1 MDRLRY
7 QPPLPLANEIF
18 RAYDI
23 RGIVD
28 KQLSEAMLY
37 HIGLAVGTQVIRNGE
52 YSIAVGAD
60 GRLSSPRL
68 GQALMAGLSD
78 TGCQVLHLG
87 AVPTPVLYFG
97 VKTLD
102 TKSGIMLTGSHNP
115 SNYNGCKVV
124 IGGQTLA
131 NESIIALRDL
141 IDLQDY
147 ERGVGNIEDHVIDQ
161 AYQDRISHDIKL
173 AKPLKV
179 VLDAGNGIAG
189 DIAPKLFKQLGCEVI
204 ELFCEVDG
212 NFPNHHPDPGK
223 PANLVDLQAAV
234 AEHKAD
240 IGLAFDGDGDRVGV
254 ITEAGQMIYPD
265 KLLMLFAEDV
275 ISRNPNAEIIYDV
288 KCTRLLEPFIQ
299 SMGGVPTMWK
309 TGHSLIKSKMIETG
323 ALLAGEMSGH
333 IFFKERWY
341 GFDDGIYSAVRLCE
355 ILANSCEPAS
365 AIFKR
370 FPEDFSTPEIN
381 INVTEDE
388 KFELVTQLQQAQ
400 FPAGKVSTIDGI
412 RVDYKD
418 GWGLVRASNTTPV
431 LVLRF
436 EGESKAALQR
446 IQDEFQRHLH
456 AVDAKL
462 TVPDYHLWHSIAK
475 LPLT

>member
-7 QPPLPLANEIF
+7 QPPHPLATEIF

-28 KQLSEAMLY
+28 EQLSDAMLY
-37 HIGLAVGTQVIRNGE
+37 HIGLAVGTQVKRNGE
-52 YSIAVGAD
+52 NSIAVGAD

-68 GQALMAGLSD
+68 SQALMAGLAD
-78 TGCQVLHLG
+78 TGCRVLNLG

-97 VKTLD
+97 VKTLG
-102 TKSGIMLTGSHNP
+102 TASGIMLTGSHNP
-115 SNYNGCKVV
+115 SNYNGCKIV
-124 IGGQTLA
+124 IGGHTLA
-131 NESIIALRDL
+131 NDSIIALYDL
-141 IDLQDY
+141 IKLQDY
-147 ERGVGNIEDHVIDQ
+147 ELGIGAIEEHIIDQ
-161 AYQDRISHDIKL
+161 VYQDRIDSDVKL
-173 AKPLKV
+173 ARPLKV

-189 DIAPKLFKQLGCEVI
+189 DIAPKLFKQLGCDVI
-204 ELFCEVDG
+204 PLFCEVDG

-234 AEHKAD
+234 AKHKAD

-254 ITEAGQMIYPD
+254 ITETGQMIYPD

-275 ISRNPNAEIIYDV
+275 ISRNPQAEIIYDV

-299 SMGGVPTMWK
+299 SKGGVPMMWK

-355 ILANSCEPAS
+355 ILASTSESAS
-365 AIFKR
+365 AMFKR
-370 FPEDFSTPEIN
+370 FPEDVSTPEIN
-381 INVTEDE
+381 IQVTEDE
-388 KFELVTQLQQAQ
+388 KFDLVTQLQSAH
-400 FPAGKVSTIDGI
+400 FPTGKVSTIDGI
-412 RVDYKD
+412 RVDYVD

-436 EGESKAALQR
+436 EGQNQAVLQR
-446 IQDEFQRHLH
+446 IKEEFQRHLY
-456 AVDAKL
+456 AVDTKL
-462 TVPDYHLWHSIAK
+462 TVPDY
-475 LPLT
+475 

>member
-7 QPPLPLANEIF
+7 QPPHPLATEIF

-28 KQLSEAMLY
+28 EQLSDAMLY
-37 HIGLAVGTQVIRNGE
+37 HIGLAVGTQVKRNGE
-52 YSIAVGAD
+52 NSIAVGAD

-68 GQALMAGLSD
+68 SQALMAGLAD
-78 TGCQVLHLG
+78 TGCRVLNLG

-97 VKTLD
+97 VKTLG
-102 TKSGIMLTGSHNP
+102 TASGIMLTGSHNP
-115 SNYNGCKVV
+115 SNYNGCKIV
-124 IGGQTLA
+124 IGGHTLA
-131 NESIIALRDL
+131 NDSIIALYDL
-141 IDLQDY
+141 IKLQDY
-147 ERGVGNIEDHVIDQ
+147 ELGIGAIEEHIIDQ
-161 AYQDRISHDIKL
+161 VYQDRIDNDVKL
-173 AKPLKV
+173 ARPLKV

-189 DIAPKLFKQLGCEVI
+189 DIAPKLFKQLGCDVI
-204 ELFCEVDG
+204 PLFCEVDG

-234 AEHKAD
+234 AKHKAD

-254 ITEAGQMIYPD
+254 ITETGQMIYPD

-275 ISRNPNAEIIYDV
+275 ISRNPQAEIIYDV

-299 SMGGVPTMWK
+299 SKGGVPTMWK

-355 ILANSCEPAS
+355 ILASTSESAS
-365 AIFKR
+365 AMFKR
-370 FPEDFSTPEIN
+370 FPEDVSTPEIN
-381 INVTEDE
+381 IQVTEEE
-388 KFELVTQLQQAQ
+388 KFDLVTQLQSAH
-400 FPAGKVSTIDGI
+400 FPTGKVSTIDGI
-412 RVDYKD
+412 RVDYVD

-436 EGESKAALQR
+436 EGQNQAVLQR
-446 IQDEFQRHLH
+446 IKEEFQHHLY
-456 AVDAKL
+456 AVDTKL
-462 TVPDYHLWHSIAK
+462 TVPDY
-475 LPLT
+475 

>member
-1 MDRLRY
+1 MDCLRY
-7 QPPLPLANEIF
+7 QPPHPLATEIF

-28 KQLSEAMLY
+28 EQLSDAMLY
-37 HIGLAVGTQVIRNGE
+37 HIGLAVGTQVKRNGE
-52 YSIAVGAD
+52 GSIAVGAD

-68 GQALMAGLSD
+68 SRALMAGLAD
-78 TGCQVLHLG
+78 TGCRVLNLG

-97 VKTLD
+97 VKTLG
-102 TKSGIMLTGSHNP
+102 TASGIMLTGSHNP
-115 SNYNGCKVV
+115 SNYNGCKIV
-124 IGGQTLA
+124 IGGHTLA
-131 NESIIALRDL
+131 NDSIIALYDL
-141 IDLQDY
+141 IKLQDY
-147 ERGVGNIEDHVIDQ
+147 ERGIGVIEEHIIDQ
-161 AYQDRISHDIKL
+161 VYQDRIDSDVKL
-173 AKPLKV
+173 ARPLKV

-204 ELFCEVDG
+204 PLFCEVDG

-223 PANLVDLQAAV
+223 PVNLVDLQAAV
-234 AEHKAD
+234 AKHNAD

-254 ITEAGQMIYPD
+254 ITETGQMIYPD

-275 ISRNPNAEIIYDV
+275 ISRNPQAEIIYDV

-299 SMGGVPTMWK
+299 SKGGVPTMWK

-355 ILANSCEPAS
+355 ILASTSESAS
-365 AIFKR
+365 AMFKR
-370 FPEDFSTPEIN
+370 FPEDVSTPEIN
-381 INVTEDE
+381 IQVTEDE
-388 KFELVTQLQQAQ
+388 KFDLVAQLQSAH
-400 FPAGKVSTIDGI
+400 FPTGKVSTIDGI
-412 RVDYKD
+412 RVDYED

-436 EGESKAALQR
+436 EGQNQAVLQR
-446 IQDEFQRHLH
+446 IKDEFQRHLH
-456 AVDAKL
+456 AVDDKL
-462 TVPDYHLWHSIAK
+462 TVPDY
-475 LPLT
+475 

>member
-7 QPPLPLANEIF
+7 QPPHPLATEIF

-28 KQLSEAMLY
+28 EQLSDAMLY
-37 HIGLAVGTQVIRNGE
+37 HIGLAVGTQVKRNGE
-52 YSIAVGAD
+52 DSIAVGAD

-68 GQALMAGLSD
+68 SQALMAGLAD
-78 TGCQVLHLG
+78 TGCRVLNLG

-97 VKTLD
+97 VKTLG
-102 TKSGIMLTGSHNP
+102 TASGIMLTGSHNP
-115 SNYNGCKVV
+115 SNYNGCKIV
-124 IGGQTLA
+124 IGGHTLA
-131 NESIIALRDL
+131 NDSIIALYDL
-141 IDLQDY
+141 IKLQDY
-147 ERGVGNIEDHVIDQ
+147 ELGIGAIEEHIIDQ
-161 AYQDRISHDIKL
+161 VYQDRIDSDVKL
-173 AKPLKV
+173 ARPLKV

-189 DIAPKLFKQLGCEVI
+189 DIAPKLFKQLGCDVI
-204 ELFCEVDG
+204 PLFCEVDG

-234 AEHKAD
+234 AKHKAD

-254 ITEAGQMIYPD
+254 ITETGQMIYPD

-275 ISRNPNAEIIYDV
+275 ISRNPRAEIIYDV

-299 SMGGVPTMWK
+299 SKGGVPTMWK

-355 ILANSCEPAS
+355 ILASTSESAS
-365 AIFKR
+365 AMFRR
-370 FPEDFSTPEIN
+370 FPEDVSTPEIN
-381 INVTEDE
+381 IQVTEEE
-388 KFELVTQLQQAQ
+388 KFDLVTQLQSAH
-400 FPAGKVSTIDGI
+400 FPTGKVSTIDGI
-412 RVDYKD
+412 RVDYVD

-436 EGESKAALQR
+436 EGQNQAVLQR
-446 IQDEFQRHLH
+446 IKEEFQHHLY
-456 AVDAKL
+456 AVDTKL
-462 TVPDYHLWHSIAK
+462 TVPDY
-475 LPLT
+475 

>member
-7 QPPLPLANEIF
+7 QPPHPLATEIF

-28 KQLSEAMLY
+28 EQLSDAMLY
-37 HIGLAVGTQVIRNGE
+37 HIGLAVGTQVKRNGE
-52 YSIAVGAD
+52 DSIAVGAD

-68 GQALMAGLSD
+68 SQALMAGLAD
-78 TGCQVLHLG
+78 TGCRVLNLG

-97 VKTLD
+97 VKTLG
-102 TKSGIMLTGSHNP
+102 TASGIMLTGSHNP
-115 SNYNGCKVV
+115 SNYNGCKIV
-124 IGGQTLA
+124 IGGHTLA
-131 NESIIALRDL
+131 NDSIIALYDL
-141 IDLQDY
+141 IKLQDY
-147 ERGVGNIEDHVIDQ
+147 ELGIGAIEEHIIDQ
-161 AYQDRISHDIKL
+161 VYRDRIDSDVKL
-173 AKPLKV
+173 ARPLKV

-189 DIAPKLFKQLGCEVI
+189 DIAPKLFKQLGCDVI
-204 ELFCEVDG
+204 PLFCEVNG

-234 AEHKAD
+234 AKHKAD

-254 ITEAGQMIYPD
+254 ITETGQMIYPD

-275 ISRNPNAEIIYDV
+275 ISRNPRAEIIYDV

-299 SMGGVPTMWK
+299 SKGGVPTMWK

-355 ILANSCEPAS
+355 ILASTSESAS
-365 AIFKR
+365 AMFRR
-370 FPEDFSTPEIN
+370 FPEDVSTPEIN
-381 INVTEDE
+381 IQVTEEE
-388 KFELVTQLQQAQ
+388 KFDLVTQLQSAH
-400 FPAGKVSTIDGI
+400 FPTGKVSTIDGI
-412 RVDYKD
+412 RVDYVD

-436 EGESKAALQR
+436 EGQNQAVLQR
-446 IQDEFQRHLH
+446 IKEEFQHHLY
-456 AVDAKL
+456 AVDTKL
-462 TVPDYHLWHSIAK
+462 TVPDY
-475 LPLT
+475 

>member
-7 QPPLPLANEIF
+7 QPPQPLATEIF

-28 KQLSEAMLY
+28 EQLSDAMLY
-37 HIGLAVGTQVIRNGE
+37 HIGLAVGTQVKRNGE
-52 YSIAVGAD
+52 DSIAVGAD
-60 GRLSSPRL
+60 GRLSSPKL
-68 GQALMAGLSD
+68 SKALMAGLTD
-78 TGCQVLHLG
+78 TGCRVLNLG

-97 VKTLD
+97 VKTLG
-102 TKSGIMLTGSHNP
+102 TASGIMLTGSHNP
-115 SNYNGCKVV
+115 SNYNGCKIV
-124 IGGQTLA
+124 IGGHTLA
-131 NESIIALRDL
+131 NDSIIALYDL
-141 IDLQDY
+141 IKLQDY
-147 ERGVGNIEDHVIDQ
+147 ERGIGVIEEHIIDQ
-161 AYQDRISHDIKL
+161 VYQDRIDSDVKL
-173 AKPLKV
+173 ARPLKV

-189 DIAPKLFKQLGCEVI
+189 DIAPKLFQQLGCEVI
-204 ELFCEVDG
+204 PLFCEVDG

-223 PANLVDLQAAV
+223 PVNLVDLQAAV
-234 AEHKAD
+234 AKHNAD

-254 ITEAGQMIYPD
+254 ITETGQMIYPD

-275 ISRNPNAEIIYDV
+275 ISRNPQAEIIYDV

-299 SMGGVPTMWK
+299 SKGGVPTMWK

-355 ILANSCEPAS
+355 ILASTSESAS
-365 AIFKR
+365 AMFKR
-370 FPEDFSTPEIN
+370 FPEDVSTPEIN
-381 INVTEDE
+381 IQVTEDE
-388 KFELVTQLQQAQ
+388 KFDLVTQLQSAH
-400 FPAGKVSTIDGI
+400 FPTGKVSTIDGI
-412 RVDYKD
+412 RVDYVD

-436 EGESKAALQR
+436 EGQNQAVLQR
-446 IQDEFQRHLH
+446 IKEEFQRHLY
-456 AVDAKL
+456 AVDTKL
-462 TVPDYHLWHSIAK
+462 TVPDY
-475 LPLT
+475 

>member
-7 QPPLPLANEIF
+7 QPPHPLATEIF

-28 KQLSEAMLY
+28 EQLSDAMLY
-37 HIGLAVGTQVIRNGE
+37 HIGLAVGTQVKRNGE
-52 YSIAVGAD
+52 DSIAVGAD

-68 GQALMAGLSD
+68 SQALMAGLAD
-78 TGCQVLHLG
+78 TGCRVLNLG

-97 VKTLD
+97 VKTLG
-102 TKSGIMLTGSHNP
+102 TASGIMLTGSHNP
-115 SNYNGCKVV
+115 SNYNGCKIV
-124 IGGQTLA
+124 IGGHTLA
-131 NESIIALRDL
+131 NDSIIALYDL
-141 IDLQDY
+141 IKLQDY
-147 ERGVGNIEDHVIDQ
+147 ELGIGAIEEHIIDQ
-161 AYQDRISHDIKL
+161 VYRDRIDSDVKL
-173 AKPLKV
+173 ARPLKV

-189 DIAPKLFKQLGCEVI
+189 DIAPKLFKQLGCDVI
-204 ELFCEVDG
+204 PLFCEVDG

-234 AEHKAD
+234 AKHKAD

-254 ITEAGQMIYPD
+254 ITETGQMIYPD

-275 ISRNPNAEIIYDV
+275 ISRNPQAEIIYDV

-299 SMGGVPTMWK
+299 SKGGVPTMWK

-355 ILANSCEPAS
+355 ILASNSESAS
-365 AIFKR
+365 AMFRR
-370 FPEDFSTPEIN
+370 FPEDVSTPELN
-381 INVTEDE
+381 IQVTEDE
-388 KFELVTQLQQAQ
+388 KFDLVTQLQSAH
-400 FPAGKVSTIDGI
+400 FPTGKVSTIDGI
-412 RVDYKD
+412 RVDYVD

-436 EGESKAALQR
+436 EGQNQAVLQR
-446 IQDEFQRHLH
+446 IKEEFQHHLY
-456 AVDAKL
+456 AVDTKL
-462 TVPDYHLWHSIAK
+462 TVPDY
-475 LPLT
+475 

>member
-7 QPPLPLANEIF
+7 QPPHPLATEIF

-28 KQLSEAMLY
+28 EQLSDAMLY
-37 HIGLAVGTQVIRNGE
+37 HIGLAVGTQVKRNGE
-52 YSIAVGAD
+52 DSIAVGAD

-68 GQALMAGLSD
+68 SQALMAGLAD
-78 TGCQVLHLG
+78 TGCRVLNLG

-97 VKTLD
+97 VKTLG
-102 TKSGIMLTGSHNP
+102 TASGIMLTGSHNP
-115 SNYNGCKVV
+115 SNYNGCKIV
-124 IGGQTLA
+124 IGGHTLA
-131 NESIIALRDL
+131 NDSIIALYDL
-141 IDLQDY
+141 IKLQDY
-147 ERGVGNIEDHVIDQ
+147 ELGIGAIEEHIIDQ
-161 AYQDRISHDIKL
+161 VYRDRIDSDVKL
-173 AKPLKV
+173 ARPLKV

-189 DIAPKLFKQLGCEVI
+189 DIAPKLFKQLGCDVI
-204 ELFCEVDG
+204 PLFCEVDG

-234 AEHKAD
+234 AKHKAD

-254 ITEAGQMIYPD
+254 ITETGQMIYPD

-275 ISRNPNAEIIYDV
+275 ISRNPRAEIIYDV

-299 SMGGVPTMWK
+299 SKGGVPTMWK

-355 ILANSCEPAS
+355 ILASTSESAS
-365 AIFKR
+365 AIFRR
-370 FPEDFSTPEIN
+370 FPEDVSTPEIN
-381 INVTEDE
+381 IQVTEEE
-388 KFELVTQLQQAQ
+388 KFDLVTQLQSAH
-400 FPAGKVSTIDGI
+400 FPTGKVSTIDGI
-412 RVDYKD
+412 RVDYVD

-436 EGESKAALQR
+436 EGQNQAVLQR
-446 IQDEFQRHLH
+446 IKEEFQHHLY
-456 AVDAKL
+456 AVDTKL
-462 TVPDYHLWHSIAK
+462 TVPDY
-475 LPLT
+475 

>member
-7 QPPLPLANEIF
+7 QPPQPLATEIF

-28 KQLSEAMLY
+28 EQLSDAMLY
-37 HIGLAVGTQVIRNGE
+37 HIGLAVGTQVKRNGE
-52 YSIAVGAD
+52 GSIAVGAD

-68 GQALMAGLSD
+68 SRALMAGLAD
-78 TGCQVLHLG
+78 TGCRVLNLG

-97 VKTLD
+97 VKTLG
-102 TKSGIMLTGSHNP
+102 TASGIMLTGSHNP
-115 SNYNGCKVV
+115 SNYNGCKIV
-124 IGGQTLA
+124 IGGHTLA
-131 NESIIALRDL
+131 NDSIIALYDL
-141 IDLQDY
+141 IKLQDY
-147 ERGVGNIEDHVIDQ
+147 ERGIGVIEEHIIDQ
-161 AYQDRISHDIKL
+161 VYQDRIDSDVKL
-173 AKPLKV
+173 ARPLKV

-189 DIAPKLFKQLGCEVI
+189 DIAPKLFQQLGCEVI
-204 ELFCEVDG
+204 PLFCEVDG

-223 PANLVDLQAAV
+223 PVNLVDLQAAV
-234 AEHKAD
+234 AKHNAD

-254 ITEAGQMIYPD
+254 ITETGQMIYPD

-275 ISRNPNAEIIYDV
+275 ISRNPQAEIIYDV

-299 SMGGVPTMWK
+299 SKGGVPTMWK

-355 ILANSCEPAS
+355 ILASTSESAS
-365 AIFKR
+365 AMFKR
-370 FPEDFSTPEIN
+370 FPEDVSTPEIN
-381 INVTEDE
+381 IQVTEDE
-388 KFELVTQLQQAQ
+388 KFDLVAQLQSAH
-400 FPAGKVSTIDGI
+400 FPTGKVSTIDGI
-412 RVDYKD
+412 RVDYED

-436 EGESKAALQR
+436 EGQNQAVLQR
-446 IQDEFQRHLH
+446 IKDEFQRHLH

-462 TVPDYHLWHSIAK
+462 TVPDY
-475 LPLT
+475 

>member
-7 QPPLPLANEIF
+7 QPPHPLATEIF

-28 KQLSEAMLY
+28 EQLSDAMLY
-37 HIGLAVGTQVIRNGE
+37 HIGLAAGTQVKRNGE
-52 YSIAVGAD
+52 DSIAVGAD

-68 GQALMAGLSD
+68 SQALMAGLAD
-78 TGCQVLHLG
+78 TGCRVLNLG

-97 VKTLD
+97 VKTLG
-102 TKSGIMLTGSHNP
+102 TASGIMLTGSHNP
-115 SNYNGCKVV
+115 SNYNGCKIV
-124 IGGQTLA
+124 IGGHTLA
-131 NESIIALRDL
+131 NDSIIALYDL
-141 IDLQDY
+141 IKLQDY
-147 ERGVGNIEDHVIDQ
+147 ELGIGAIEEHIIDQ
-161 AYQDRISHDIKL
+161 VYRDRIDSDVKL
-173 AKPLKV
+173 ARPLKV

-189 DIAPKLFKQLGCEVI
+189 DIAPKLFKQLGCDVI
-204 ELFCEVDG
+204 PLFCEVDG

-234 AEHKAD
+234 AKHKAD

-254 ITEAGQMIYPD
+254 ITETGQMIYPD

-275 ISRNPNAEIIYDV
+275 ISRNPRAEIIYDV

-299 SMGGVPTMWK
+299 SKGGVPTMWK

-355 ILANSCEPAS
+355 ILASTSESAS
-365 AIFKR
+365 AMFRR
-370 FPEDFSTPEIN
+370 FPEDVSTPEIN
-381 INVTEDE
+381 IQVTEEE
-388 KFELVTQLQQAQ
+388 KFDLVTQLQSAH
-400 FPAGKVSTIDGI
+400 FPTGKVSTIDGI
-412 RVDYKD
+412 RVDYVD

-436 EGESKAALQR
+436 EGQNQAVLQR
-446 IQDEFQRHLH
+446 IKEEFQHHLY
-456 AVDAKL
+456 AVDTKL
-462 TVPDYHLWHSIAK
+462 TVPDY
-475 LPLT
+475 

>member
-7 QPPLPLANEIF
+7 QPPHPLATEIF

-28 KQLSEAMLY
+28 EQLSDAMLY
-37 HIGLAVGTQVIRNGE
+37 HIGLAVGTQVKRNGE
-52 YSIAVGAD
+52 NSIAVGAD

-68 GQALMAGLSD
+68 SQALMAGLAD
-78 TGCQVLHLG
+78 TGCRVLNLG

-97 VKTLD
+97 VKTLG
-102 TKSGIMLTGSHNP
+102 TASGIMLTGSHNP
-115 SNYNGCKVV
+115 SNYNGCKIV
-124 IGGQTLA
+124 IGGHTLA
-131 NESIIALRDL
+131 NDSIIALYDL
-141 IDLQDY
+141 IKLQDY
-147 ERGVGNIEDHVIDQ
+147 ELGIGAIEEHIIDQ
-161 AYQDRISHDIKL
+161 VYQDRIDNDVKL
-173 AKPLKV
+173 ARPLKV

-189 DIAPKLFKQLGCEVI
+189 DIAPKLFKQLGCDVI
-204 ELFCEVDG
+204 PLFCEVDG

-234 AEHKAD
+234 AKHKAD

-254 ITEAGQMIYPD
+254 ITETGQMIYPD

-275 ISRNPNAEIIYDV
+275 ISRNPQAEIIYDV

-299 SMGGVPTMWK
+299 SKGGVPTMWK

-355 ILANSCEPAS
+355 ILASTSESAS
-365 AIFKR
+365 AMFKR
-370 FPEDFSTPEIN
+370 FPEDVSTPEIN
-381 INVTEDE
+381 IQVTEDE
-388 KFELVTQLQQAQ
+388 KFDLVTQLQSAH
-400 FPAGKVSTIDGI
+400 FPTGKVSTIDGI
-412 RVDYKD
+412 RVDYVD

-436 EGESKAALQR
+436 EGQNQAVLQR
-446 IQDEFQRHLH
+446 IKEEFQRHLY
-456 AVDAKL
+456 AVDTKL
-462 TVPDYHLWHSIAK
+462 TVPDY
-475 LPLT
+475 

>member
-7 QPPLPLANEIF
+7 QPPQPLATEIF

-28 KQLSEAMLY
+28 EQLSDAMLY
-37 HIGLAVGTQVIRNGE
+37 HIGLAVGTQVKRNGE
-52 YSIAVGAD
+52 DRIAVGAD

-68 GQALMAGLSD
+68 SQALMAGFAD
-78 TGCQVLHLG
+78 TGCRVLNLG

-97 VKTLD
+97 VKTLG
-102 TKSGIMLTGSHNP
+102 TASGIMLTGSHNP
-115 SNYNGCKVV
+115 SNYNGCKIV
-124 IGGQTLA
+124 IGGHTLA
-131 NESIIALRDL
+131 NDSITALYDL
-141 IDLQDY
+141 IKLQDY
-147 ERGVGNIEDHVIDQ
+147 ELGIGAIEEHIIDQ
-161 AYQDRISHDIKL
+161 VYQNRIDSDVKL
-173 AKPLKV
+173 ARPLKV

-189 DIAPKLFKQLGCEVI
+189 DIAPKLFKQLGCDVI
-204 ELFCEVDG
+204 PLFCEVDG

-234 AEHKAD
+234 AKHKAD

-254 ITEAGQMIYPD
+254 ITETGQMIYPD

-275 ISRNPNAEIIYDV
+275 ISRNPQAEIIYDV

-299 SMGGVPTMWK
+299 SKGGVPTMWK

-355 ILANSCEPAS
+355 ILASTSESAS
-365 AIFKR
+365 AMFKR
-370 FPEDFSTPEIN
+370 FPEDVSTPEIN
-381 INVTEDE
+381 IQVTEDE
-388 KFELVTQLQQAQ
+388 KFDLVTQLQSAH
-400 FPAGKVSTIDGI
+400 FLTGNVSTIDGI
-412 RVDYKD
+412 RVDYAD
-418 GWGLVRASNTTPV
+418 GWGLVRASNTTSV

-436 EGESKAALQR
+436 EGQNQAVLQR
-446 IQDEFQRHLH
+446 IKEEFQHHLY
-456 AVDAKL
+456 AVDTKL
-462 TVPDYHLWHSIAK
+462 TVPDY
-475 LPLT
+475 

>member
-7 QPPLPLANEIF
+7 QPPHPLATEIF

-28 KQLSEAMLY
+28 EQLSDAMLY
-37 HIGLAVGTQVIRNGE
+37 HIGLAVGTQVKRNGE
-52 YSIAVGAD
+52 DSIAVGAD

-68 GQALMAGLSD
+68 SQALMAGLAD
-78 TGCQVLHLG
+78 TGCRVLNLG

-97 VKTLD
+97 VKTLG
-102 TKSGIMLTGSHNP
+102 TASGIMLTGSHNP
-115 SNYNGCKVV
+115 SNYNGCKIV
-124 IGGQTLA
+124 IGGHTLA
-131 NESIIALRDL
+131 NDSIIALYDL
-141 IDLQDY
+141 IKLQDY
-147 ERGVGNIEDHVIDQ
+147 ELGIGAIEEHIIDQ
-161 AYQDRISHDIKL
+161 VYRDRIDSDVKL
-173 AKPLKV
+173 ARPLKV

-189 DIAPKLFKQLGCEVI
+189 DIAPKLFKQLGCDVI
-204 ELFCEVDG
+204 PLFCEVDG

-234 AEHKAD
+234 AKHKAD

-254 ITEAGQMIYPD
+254 ITETGQMIYPD

-275 ISRNPNAEIIYDV
+275 ISRNPQAEIIYDV

-299 SMGGVPTMWK
+299 SKGGVPTMWK

-355 ILANSCEPAS
+355 ILASTSESAS
-365 AIFKR
+365 AMFRR
-370 FPEDFSTPEIN
+370 FPEDVSTPEIN
-381 INVTEDE
+381 IQVTEDE
-388 KFELVTQLQQAQ
+388 KFDLVTQLQSAH
-400 FPAGKVSTIDGI
+400 FPTGKVSTIDGI
-412 RVDYKD
+412 RVDYVD

-436 EGESKAALQR
+436 EGQNQAVLQR
-446 IQDEFQRHLH
+446 IKEEFQHHLY
-456 AVDAKL
+456 AVDTKL
-462 TVPDYHLWHSIAK
+462 TVPDY
-475 LPLT
+475 

>member
-7 QPPLPLANEIF
+7 QSPLPLANEIF

-28 KQLSEAMLY
+28 EQLSEAMLY

-115 SNYNGCKVV
+115 SNYNGCKIV

-131 NESIIALRDL
+131 NDSIIALRDL

-161 AYQDRISHDIKL
+161 TYQDRISHDIKL

-212 NFPNHHPDPGK
+212 SFPNHHPDPGK

-299 SMGGVPTMWK
+299 GMGGVPTMWK

-381 INVTEDE
+381 INVSEDE
-388 KFELVTQLQQAQ
+388 KFELVTQLQQAK
-400 FPAGKVSTIDGI
+400 FPTGKVSTIDGI

-462 TVPDYHLWHSIAK
+462 TVPDYHL
-475 LPLT
+475 

>member
-7 QPPLPLANEIF
+7 QPPHPLATEIF

-28 KQLSEAMLY
+28 EQLSDAMLY
-37 HIGLAVGTQVIRNGE
+37 HIGLAVGTQVKRNGE
-52 YSIAVGAD
+52 DSIAVGAD

-68 GQALMAGLSD
+68 SQALMAGLAD
-78 TGCQVLHLG
+78 TGCRVLNLG

-97 VKTLD
+97 VKTLG
-102 TKSGIMLTGSHNP
+102 TASGIMLTGSHNP
-115 SNYNGCKVV
+115 SNYNGCKIV
-124 IGGQTLA
+124 IGGHTLA
-131 NESIIALRDL
+131 NDSIIALYDL
-141 IDLQDY
+141 IKLQDY
-147 ERGVGNIEDHVIDQ
+147 ELGIGAIEEHIIDQ
-161 AYQDRISHDIKL
+161 VYRDRIDSDVKL
-173 AKPLKV
+173 ARPLKV

-189 DIAPKLFKQLGCEVI
+189 DIAPKLFKQLGCDVI
-204 ELFCEVDG
+204 PLFCEVNG

-234 AEHKAD
+234 AKHKAD

-254 ITEAGQMIYPD
+254 ITETGQMIYPD

-275 ISRNPNAEIIYDV
+275 ISRNPRAKIIYDV

-299 SMGGVPTMWK
+299 SKGGVPTMWK

-355 ILANSCEPAS
+355 ILASTSESAS
-365 AIFKR
+365 AMFRR
-370 FPEDFSTPEIN
+370 FPEDVSTPEIN
-381 INVTEDE
+381 IQVTEEE
-388 KFELVTQLQQAQ
+388 KFDLVTQLQSAH
-400 FPAGKVSTIDGI
+400 FPTGKVSTIDGI
-412 RVDYKD
+412 RVDYVD

-436 EGESKAALQR
+436 EGQNQAVLQR
-446 IQDEFQRHLH
+446 IKEEFQHHLY
-456 AVDAKL
+456 AVDTKL
-462 TVPDYHLWHSIAK
+462 TVPDY
-475 LPLT
+475 

>member
-7 QPPLPLANEIF
+7 QPPHPLATEIF

-28 KQLSEAMLY
+28 EQLSDAMLY
-37 HIGLAVGTQVIRNGE
+37 HIGLAVGTQVKRNGE
-52 YSIAVGAD
+52 NSIAVGAD

-68 GQALMAGLSD
+68 SQALIAGLAD
-78 TGCQVLHLG
+78 TGCRVLNLG

-97 VKTLD
+97 VKTLG
-102 TKSGIMLTGSHNP
+102 TASGIMLTGSHNP
-115 SNYNGCKVV
+115 SNYNGCKIV
-124 IGGQTLA
+124 IGGHTLA
-131 NESIIALRDL
+131 NDSIIALYDL
-141 IDLQDY
+141 IKLQDY
-147 ERGVGNIEDHVIDQ
+147 ELGIGAIEEHIIDQ
-161 AYQDRISHDIKL
+161 VYQDRIDSDVKL
-173 AKPLKV
+173 ARPLKV

-189 DIAPKLFKQLGCEVI
+189 DIAPKLFKQLGCDVI
-204 ELFCEVDG
+204 PLFCEVDG

-234 AEHKAD
+234 AKHKAD

-254 ITEAGQMIYPD
+254 ITETGQMIYPD

-275 ISRNPNAEIIYDV
+275 ISRNPQAEIIYDV

-299 SMGGVPTMWK
+299 SKGGVPTMWK

-355 ILANSCEPAS
+355 ILASTSESAS
-365 AIFKR
+365 AMFKR
-370 FPEDFSTPEIN
+370 FPEDVSTPEIN
-381 INVTEDE
+381 IQVTEDE
-388 KFELVTQLQQAQ
+388 KFDLVTQLQSAH
-400 FPAGKVSTIDGI
+400 FPTGKVSTIDGI
-412 RVDYKD
+412 RVDYVD

-436 EGESKAALQR
+436 EGQNQAVLQR
-446 IQDEFQRHLH
+446 IKEEFQRHLY
-456 AVDAKL
+456 AVDTKL
-462 TVPDYHLWHSIAK
+462 TVPDY
-475 LPLT
+475 

>member
-7 QPPLPLANEIF
+7 QPPQPLATEIF

-28 KQLSEAMLY
+28 EQLSDAMLY
-37 HIGLAVGTQVIRNGE
+37 HIGLAVGTQVKRNGE
-52 YSIAVGAD
+52 DRIAVGAD

-68 GQALMAGLSD
+68 SQALMAGLAD
-78 TGCQVLHLG
+78 TGCRVLNLG

-97 VKTLD
+97 VKTLG
-102 TKSGIMLTGSHNP
+102 TASGIMLTGSHNP
-115 SNYNGCKVV
+115 SNYNGCKIV
-124 IGGQTLA
+124 IGGHTLA
-131 NESIIALRDL
+131 NDSITALHDL
-141 IDLQDY
+141 IKLQDY
-147 ERGVGNIEDHVIDQ
+147 ELGIGAIEEHIIDQ
-161 AYQDRISHDIKL
+161 VYQDRIDSDVKL
-173 AKPLKV
+173 ARPLKV

-189 DIAPKLFKQLGCEVI
+189 DIAPKLFKQLGCDVI
-204 ELFCEVDG
+204 PLFCEVDG

-234 AEHKAD
+234 AKHKAD

-254 ITEAGQMIYPD
+254 ITETGQMIYPD

-275 ISRNPNAEIIYDV
+275 ISRNPQAEIIYDV

-299 SMGGVPTMWK
+299 SKGGVPTMWK

-355 ILANSCEPAS
+355 ILASTSESAS
-365 AIFKR
+365 AMFKR
-370 FPEDFSTPEIN
+370 FPEDVSTPEIN
-381 INVTEDE
+381 IQVTEDE
-388 KFELVTQLQQAQ
+388 KFDLVTQLQSAH
-400 FPAGKVSTIDGI
+400 FPTGKVSTIDGI
-412 RVDYKD
+412 RVDYAD

-436 EGESKAALQR
+436 EGQNQAVLQR
-446 IQDEFQRHLH
+446 IKEEFQHHLY
-456 AVDAKL
+456 AVDTKL
-462 TVPDYHLWHSIAK
+462 TVPDY
-475 LPLT
+475 

>member
-78 TGCQVLHLG
+78 TGCHVLHLG

-115 SNYNGCKVV
+115 SNYNGCKIV

-388 KFELVTQLQQAQ
+388 KFEFVTQLQQAQ

>member
-7 QPPLPLANEIF
+7 QPPHPLATEIF

-28 KQLSEAMLY
+28 DQLSDAMLY
-37 HIGLAVGTQVIRNGE
+37 HIGLAVGTQVKRNGE
-52 YSIAVGAD
+52 DSIAVGAD

-68 GQALMAGLSD
+68 SQALMAGLAD
-78 TGCQVLHLG
+78 TGCRVLNLG

-97 VKTLD
+97 VKTLG
-102 TKSGIMLTGSHNP
+102 TASGIMLTGSHNP
-115 SNYNGCKVV
+115 SNYNGCKIV
-124 IGGQTLA
+124 IGGHTLA
-131 NESIIALRDL
+131 NDSIIALYDL
-141 IDLQDY
+141 IKLQDY
-147 ERGVGNIEDHVIDQ
+147 ELGIGAIEEHIIDQ
-161 AYQDRISHDIKL
+161 VYRDRIDSDVKL
-173 AKPLKV
+173 ARPLKV

-189 DIAPKLFKQLGCEVI
+189 DIAPKLFKQLGCDVI
-204 ELFCEVDG
+204 PLFCEVDG

-234 AEHKAD
+234 AKHKAD

-254 ITEAGQMIYPD
+254 ITETGQMIYPD

-275 ISRNPNAEIIYDV
+275 ISRNPRAEIIYDV

-299 SMGGVPTMWK
+299 SKGGVPTMWK

-355 ILANSCEPAS
+355 ILASTSESAS
-365 AIFKR
+365 AMFRR
-370 FPEDFSTPEIN
+370 FPEDVSTPEIN
-381 INVTEDE
+381 IQVTEEE
-388 KFELVTQLQQAQ
+388 KFDLVTQLQSAH
-400 FPAGKVSTIDGI
+400 FPTGKVSTIDGI
-412 RVDYKD
+412 RVDYVD

-436 EGESKAALQR
+436 EGQNQAVLQR
-446 IQDEFQRHLH
+446 IKEEFQHHLY
-456 AVDAKL
+456 AVDTKL
-462 TVPDYHLWHSIAK
+462 TVPDY
-475 LPLT
+475 

>member
-7 QPPLPLANEIF
+7 QPPHPLATEIF

-28 KQLSEAMLY
+28 EQLSDAMLY
-37 HIGLAVGTQVIRNGE
+37 HIGLAVGTQVKRNGE
-52 YSIAVGAD
+52 NSIAVGAD

-68 GQALMAGLSD
+68 SQALMAGLAD
-78 TGCQVLHLG
+78 TGCRVLNLG

-97 VKTLD
+97 VKTLG
-102 TKSGIMLTGSHNP
+102 TASGIMLTGSHNP
-115 SNYNGCKVV
+115 SNYNGCKIV
-124 IGGQTLA
+124 IGGHTLA
-131 NESIIALRDL
+131 NDSIIALYDL
-141 IDLQDY
+141 IKLQDY
-147 ERGVGNIEDHVIDQ
+147 ELGIGAIEEHIIDQ
-161 AYQDRISHDIKL
+161 VYQDRIDSDVKL
-173 AKPLKV
+173 ARPLKV

-189 DIAPKLFKQLGCEVI
+189 DIAPKLFKQLGCDVI
-204 ELFCEVDG
+204 PLFCEVDG

-234 AEHKAD
+234 AKHKAD

-254 ITEAGQMIYPD
+254 ITETGQMIYPD

-275 ISRNPNAEIIYDV
+275 ISRNPRAEIIYDV

-299 SMGGVPTMWK
+299 SKGGVPMMWK

-355 ILANSCEPAS
+355 ILASTSESAS
-365 AIFKR
+365 AMFKR
-370 FPEDFSTPEIN
+370 FPEDVSTPEIN
-381 INVTEDE
+381 IQVTEDE
-388 KFELVTQLQQAQ
+388 KFDLVTQLQSAH
-400 FPAGKVSTIDGI
+400 FPTGKVSTIDGI
-412 RVDYKD
+412 RVDYVD

-436 EGESKAALQR
+436 EGQNQAVLQR
-446 IQDEFQRHLH
+446 IKEEFQRHLY
-456 AVDAKL
+456 AVDTKL
-462 TVPDYHLWHSIAK
+462 TVPDY
-475 LPLT
+475 

>member
-7 QPPLPLANEIF
+7 QPPQPLATEIF

-28 KQLSEAMLY
+28 EQLSDAMLY
-37 HIGLAVGTQVIRNGE
+37 HIGLAVGTQVKRNGE
-52 YSIAVGAD
+52 DSIAVGAD

-68 GQALMAGLSD
+68 SQALMAGLAD
-78 TGCQVLHLG
+78 TGCRVLNLG

-97 VKTLD
+97 VKTLG
-102 TKSGIMLTGSHNP
+102 TASGIMLTGSHNP
-115 SNYNGCKVV
+115 SNYNGCKIV
-124 IGGQTLA
+124 IGGHTLA
-131 NESIIALRDL
+131 NDSITALYDL
-141 IDLQDY
+141 IKLQDY
-147 ERGVGNIEDHVIDQ
+147 ELGIGAIEEHIIDQ
-161 AYQDRISHDIKL
+161 VYQDRIDSDVKL
-173 AKPLKV
+173 ARPLKV

-189 DIAPKLFKQLGCEVI
+189 DIAPKLFKQLGCDVI
-204 ELFCEVDG
+204 PLFCEVDG

-234 AEHKAD
+234 AKHKAD

-254 ITEAGQMIYPD
+254 ITETGQMIYPD

-275 ISRNPNAEIIYDV
+275 ISRNPQAEIIYDV

-299 SMGGVPTMWK
+299 SKGGVPTMWK

-355 ILANSCEPAS
+355 ILASTSESAS
-365 AIFKR
+365 AMFKR
-370 FPEDFSTPEIN
+370 FPEDVSTPEIN
-381 INVTEDE
+381 IQVTEDE
-388 KFELVTQLQQAQ
+388 KFDLVTQLQSAH
-400 FPAGKVSTIDGI
+400 FPTGNVSTIDGI
-412 RVDYKD
+412 RVDYAD

-436 EGESKAALQR
+436 EGQNQAVLQR
-446 IQDEFQRHLH
+446 IKEEFQHHLY
-456 AVDAKL
+456 AVDTKL
-462 TVPDYHLWHSIAK
+462 TVPDY
-475 LPLT
+475 

>member
-7 QPPLPLANEIF
+7 QPPHPLATEIF

-28 KQLSEAMLY
+28 EQLSDTMLY
-37 HIGLAVGTQVIRNGE
+37 HIGLAVGTQVKRNGE
-52 YSIAVGAD
+52 DSIAVGAD

-68 GQALMAGLSD
+68 SQALMAGLAD
-78 TGCQVLHLG
+78 TGCRVLNLG

-97 VKTLD
+97 VKTLG
-102 TKSGIMLTGSHNP
+102 TASGIMLTGSHNP
-115 SNYNGCKVV
+115 SNYNGCKIV
-124 IGGQTLA
+124 IGGHTLA
-131 NESIIALRDL
+131 NDSIIALYDL
-141 IDLQDY
+141 IKLQDY
-147 ERGVGNIEDHVIDQ
+147 ELGIGAIEEHIIDQ
-161 AYQDRISHDIKL
+161 VYRDRIDSDVKL
-173 AKPLKV
+173 ARPLKV

-189 DIAPKLFKQLGCEVI
+189 DIAPKLFKQLGCDVI
-204 ELFCEVDG
+204 PLFCEVDG

-234 AEHKAD
+234 AKHKAD

-254 ITEAGQMIYPD
+254 ITETGQMIYPD

-275 ISRNPNAEIIYDV
+275 ISRNPRAEIIYDV

-299 SMGGVPTMWK
+299 SKGGVPTMWK

-333 IFFKERWY
+333 IFFKERWH

-355 ILANSCEPAS
+355 ILASTSEFAS
-365 AIFKR
+365 AMFKR
-370 FPEDFSTPEIN
+370 FPEDASTPEIN
-381 INVTEDE
+381 IQVTEDE
-388 KFELVTQLQQAQ
+388 KFDLVTQLQSAH
-400 FPAGKVSTIDGI
+400 FPTGKVSTIDGI
-412 RVDYKD
+412 RVDYAD

-436 EGESKAALQR
+436 EGQNQAVLQR
-446 IQDEFQRHLH
+446 IKEEFQHHLY
-456 AVDAKL
+456 AVDTKL
-462 TVPDYHLWHSIAK
+462 TVPDY
-475 LPLT
+475 

>member
-7 QPPLPLANEIF
+7 QPPHPLATEIF

-28 KQLSEAMLY
+28 EQLSDAMLY
-37 HIGLAVGTQVIRNGE
+37 HIGLAVGTQVKRNGE
-52 YSIAVGAD
+52 DSIAVGAD

-68 GQALMAGLSD
+68 SQALMAGLAD
-78 TGCQVLHLG
+78 TGCRVLNLG

-97 VKTLD
+97 VKTLG
-102 TKSGIMLTGSHNP
+102 TASGIMLTGSHNP
-115 SNYNGCKVV
+115 SNYNGCKIV
-124 IGGQTLA
+124 IGGHTLA
-131 NESIIALRDL
+131 NDSIIALYDL
-141 IDLQDY
+141 IKLQDY
-147 ERGVGNIEDHVIDQ
+147 ELGIGAIEEHIIDQ
-161 AYQDRISHDIKL
+161 VYRDRIDSDVKL
-173 AKPLKV
+173 ARPLKV

-189 DIAPKLFKQLGCEVI
+189 DIAPKLFKQLGCDVI
-204 ELFCEVDG
+204 PLFCEVDG

-234 AEHKAD
+234 AKHKAD

-254 ITEAGQMIYPD
+254 ITETGQMIYPD
-265 KLLMLFAEDV
+265 KLLMLFAKDV
-275 ISRNPNAEIIYDV
+275 ISRNPRAEIIYDV

-299 SMGGVPTMWK
+299 SKGGVPTMWK

-355 ILANSCEPAS
+355 ILASTSESAS
-365 AIFKR
+365 AMFRR
-370 FPEDFSTPEIN
+370 FPEDVSTPEIN
-381 INVTEDE
+381 IQVTEEE
-388 KFELVTQLQQAQ
+388 KFDLVTQLQSAH
-400 FPAGKVSTIDGI
+400 FPTGKVSTIDGI
-412 RVDYKD
+412 RVDYVD

-436 EGESKAALQR
+436 EGQNQAVLQR
-446 IQDEFQRHLH
+446 IKEEFQHHLY
-456 AVDAKL
+456 AVDTKL
-462 TVPDYHLWHSIAK
+462 TVPDY
-475 LPLT
+475 

>member
-7 QPPLPLANEIF
+7 QPPHPLATEIF

-28 KQLSEAMLY
+28 EQLSDAMLY
-37 HIGLAVGTQVIRNGE
+37 HIGLAVGTQVKRNGE
-52 YSIAVGAD
+52 NSIAVGAD

-68 GQALMAGLSD
+68 SQALMAGLAD
-78 TGCQVLHLG
+78 TGCRVLNLG

-97 VKTLD
+97 VKTLG
-102 TKSGIMLTGSHNP
+102 TASGIMLTGSHNP
-115 SNYNGCKVV
+115 SNYNGCKIV
-124 IGGQTLA
+124 IGGHTLA
-131 NESIIALRDL
+131 NDSIIALYDL
-141 IDLQDY
+141 IKLQDY
-147 ERGVGNIEDHVIDQ
+147 ELGIGAIEEHIIDQ
-161 AYQDRISHDIKL
+161 VYQDRIDNDVKL
-173 AKPLKV
+173 ARPLKV

-204 ELFCEVDG
+204 PLFCEVDG

-234 AEHKAD
+234 AKHKAD

-254 ITEAGQMIYPD
+254 ITETGQMIYPD

-275 ISRNPNAEIIYDV
+275 ISRNPQAKIIYDV

-299 SMGGVPTMWK
+299 SKGGVPTMWK

-355 ILANSCEPAS
+355 ILASTSESAS
-365 AIFKR
+365 AMFKR
-370 FPEDFSTPEIN
+370 FPEDVSTPEIN
-381 INVTEDE
+381 IQVTEDE
-388 KFELVTQLQQAQ
+388 KFDLVTQLQSAH
-400 FPAGKVSTIDGI
+400 FPTGKVSTIDGI
-412 RVDYKD
+412 RVDYVD

-436 EGESKAALQR
+436 EGQNQAVLQR
-446 IQDEFQRHLH
+446 IKEEFQRHLY
-456 AVDAKL
+456 AVDTKL
-462 TVPDYHLWHSIAK
+462 TVPDY
-475 LPLT
+475 

>member
-7 QPPLPLANEIF
+7 QPPHPLATEIF

-28 KQLSEAMLY
+28 EQLSDAMLY
-37 HIGLAVGTQVIRNGE
+37 HIGLAVGTQVKRNDE
-52 YSIAVGAD
+52 SSIAVGAD

-68 GQALMAGLSD
+68 SQALMAGLAD
-78 TGCQVLHLG
+78 TGCRVLNLG

-97 VKTLD
+97 VKTLG
-102 TKSGIMLTGSHNP
+102 TASGIMLTGSHNP
-115 SNYNGCKVV
+115 SNYNGCKIV
-124 IGGQTLA
+124 IGGHTLA
-131 NESIIALRDL
+131 NDSIIALYDL
-141 IDLQDY
+141 IKLQDY
-147 ERGVGNIEDHVIDQ
+147 ELGIGAIEEHIIDQ
-161 AYQDRISHDIKL
+161 VYQDRIDSDVKL
-173 AKPLKV
+173 ARPLKV

-189 DIAPKLFKQLGCEVI
+189 DIAPKLFKQLGCDVI
-204 ELFCEVDG
+204 PLFCEVDG

-234 AEHKAD
+234 AKHKAD

-254 ITEAGQMIYPD
+254 ITETGQMIYPD

-275 ISRNPNAEIIYDV
+275 ISRNPQAEIIYDV

-299 SMGGVPTMWK
+299 SKGGVPTMWK

-355 ILANSCEPAS
+355 ILASTSESAS
-365 AIFKR
+365 AMFKR
-370 FPEDFSTPEIN
+370 FPEDVSTPEIN
-381 INVTEDE
+381 IQVTEDE
-388 KFELVTQLQQAQ
+388 KFDLVTQLQSAH
-400 FPAGKVSTIDGI
+400 FPTGKVSTIDGI
-412 RVDYKD
+412 RVDYVD

-436 EGESKAALQR
+436 EGQNQAVLQR
-446 IQDEFQRHLH
+446 IKEEFQRHLY
-456 AVDAKL
+456 AVDTKL
-462 TVPDYHLWHSIAK
+462 TVPDY
-475 LPLT
+475 

>member
-78 TGCQVLHLG
+78 TGCHVLHLG

-115 SNYNGCKVV
+115 SNYNGCKIV

-161 AYQDRISHDIKL
+161 TYQDRISHDINL

-341 GFDDGIYSAVRLCE
+341 GFDDGI
-355 ILANSCEPAS
+355 
-365 AIFKR
+365 
-370 FPEDFSTPEIN
+370 
-381 INVTEDE
+381 
-388 KFELVTQLQQAQ
+388 
-400 FPAGKVSTIDGI
+400 
-412 RVDYKD
+412 
-418 GWGLVRASNTTPV
+418 
-431 LVLRF
+431 
-436 EGESKAALQR
+436 
-446 IQDEFQRHLH
+446 
-456 AVDAKL
+456 
-462 TVPDYHLWHSIAK
+462 
-475 LPLT
+475 

>member
-7 QPPLPLANEIF
+7 QPPHPLATEIF

-28 KQLSEAMLY
+28 EQLSDAMLY
-37 HIGLAVGTQVIRNGE
+37 HIGLAVGTQVKRNGE
-52 YSIAVGAD
+52 DSIAVGAD

-68 GQALMAGLSD
+68 SQALMAGLAD
-78 TGCQVLHLG
+78 TGCRVLNLG

-97 VKTLD
+97 VKTLG
-102 TKSGIMLTGSHNP
+102 TASGIMLTGSHNP
-115 SNYNGCKVV
+115 SNYNGCKIV
-124 IGGQTLA
+124 IGGHTLA
-131 NESIIALRDL
+131 NDSIIALYDL
-141 IDLQDY
+141 IKLQDY
-147 ERGVGNIEDHVIDQ
+147 ELGIGAIEEHIIDQ
-161 AYQDRISHDIKL
+161 VYRDRIDSDVKL
-173 AKPLKV
+173 ARPLKV

-189 DIAPKLFKQLGCEVI
+189 DIAPKLFKQLGCDVI
-204 ELFCEVDG
+204 PLFCEVDG

-234 AEHKAD
+234 AKHKAD

-254 ITEAGQMIYPD
+254 ITETGQMIYPD

-275 ISRNPNAEIIYDV
+275 ISRNPRAEIIYDV

-299 SMGGVPTMWK
+299 SKGGVPTMWK

-323 ALLAGEMSGH
+323 ALLACEMSGH

-355 ILANSCEPAS
+355 ILASTSESAS
-365 AIFKR
+365 AMFRR
-370 FPEDFSTPEIN
+370 FPEDVSTPEIN
-381 INVTEDE
+381 IQVTEEE
-388 KFELVTQLQQAQ
+388 KFDLVTQLQSAH
-400 FPAGKVSTIDGI
+400 FPTGKVSTIDGI
-412 RVDYKD
+412 RVDYVD

-436 EGESKAALQR
+436 EGQNQAVLQR
-446 IQDEFQRHLH
+446 IKEEFQHHLY
-456 AVDAKL
+456 AVDTKL
-462 TVPDYHLWHSIAK
+462 TVPDY
-475 LPLT
+475 

>member
-7 QPPLPLANEIF
+7 QPPHPLATEIF

-28 KQLSEAMLY
+28 EQLSDAMLY
-37 HIGLAVGTQVIRNGE
+37 HIGLAVGTQVKRNGE
-52 YSIAVGAD
+52 DSIAVGAD

-68 GQALMAGLSD
+68 SQALMAGLAD
-78 TGCQVLHLG
+78 TGCRVLNLG

-97 VKTLD
+97 VKTLG
-102 TKSGIMLTGSHNP
+102 TASGIMLTGSHNP
-115 SNYNGCKVV
+115 SNYNGCKIV
-124 IGGQTLA
+124 IGGHTLA
-131 NESIIALRDL
+131 NDSIIALYDL
-141 IDLQDY
+141 IKLQDY
-147 ERGVGNIEDHVIDQ
+147 ELGIGAIEEHIIDQ
-161 AYQDRISHDIKL
+161 VYQDRIDSDVKL
-173 AKPLKV
+173 ARPLKV

-189 DIAPKLFKQLGCEVI
+189 DIAPKLFKQLGCDVI
-204 ELFCEVDG
+204 PLFCEVDG

-234 AEHKAD
+234 AKHKAD

-254 ITEAGQMIYPD
+254 ITETGQMIYPD

-275 ISRNPNAEIIYDV
+275 ISRNPQAEIIYDV

-299 SMGGVPTMWK
+299 SKGGVPTMWK

-355 ILANSCEPAS
+355 ILASTSESAS
-365 AIFKR
+365 AMFKR
-370 FPEDFSTPEIN
+370 FPEDVSTPEIN
-381 INVTEDE
+381 IQVTEDE
-388 KFELVTQLQQAQ
+388 KFDLVTQLQSAH
-400 FPAGKVSTIDGI
+400 FPTGKVSTIDGI
-412 RVDYKD
+412 RVDYVD

-436 EGESKAALQR
+436 EGQNQAVLQR
-446 IQDEFQRHLH
+446 IKEEFQRHLY
-456 AVDAKL
+456 AVDTKL
-462 TVPDYHLWHSIAK
+462 TVPDY
-475 LPLT
+475 